1 MKEKLKACYERLQTL
16 DLPATRGN
24 MQTLLQTLYDI
35 QEVYKE
41 LERMETDGRTEIDP
55 GGRDED

>member
-41 LERMETDGRTEIDP
+41 LERMETDGAEADP
-55 GGRDED
+55 GGRDDD